1 VKRAL
6 SIGFVLGLMLAF
18 APGVEAAKQKKK
30 KPVKENP
37 ACAVVLDLVKAGVPI
52 PDIVVSVVCKKKI

>member
-1 VKRAL
+1 
-6 SIGFVLGLMLAF
+6 MLAF

-37 ACAVVLDLVKAGVPI
+37 ACAVVQDLVKVGVPI